1 MAFVRGDE
9 GSVSFEK
16 DGGTVAAVAGTRSWS
31 LNITKDTIDTTKQGD
46 TSRSFIGSQISG
58 SGTVELLYDNAA
70 SGAVADLMDEVL
82 VGTDQANAKFEL
94 FADTTNNKSFVFN
107 GIITSMDAAAASGDL
122 QVITCNFITSGDI
135 TSGI

>member
-31 LNITKDTIDTTKQGD
+31 LNITKETLDTTKQGD

-107 GIITSMDAAAASGDL
+107 AIITSMDATAASGDL

>member
-31 LNITKDTIDTTKQGD
+31 LNITKETLDTTKQGD
-46 TSRSFIGSQISG
+46 TFRSFIGSQVSG

-82 VGTDQANAKFEL
+82 VGTDQADAKFEL

-107 GIITSMDAAAASGDL
+107 GIITSMDATATSGDL
-122 QVITCNFITSGDI
+122 QVITCNFVTSSTI

>member
-1 MAFVRGDE
+1 MAFVRGEE

-31 LNITKDTIDTTKQGD
+31 LNITKETLDTTKQGD
-46 TSRSFIGSQISG
+46 TFRSFIGSQVSG

-82 VGTDQANAKFEL
+82 VGTDQADAKFEL

-107 GIITSMDAAAASGDL
+107 GIITSMDATATSGDL
-122 QVITCNFITSGDI
+122 QVITCNFVTSSTI

>member
-1 MAFVRGDE
+1 MAFVRGEE

-16 DGGTVAAVAGTRSWS
+16 DGGTVAAVAGTRSWA
-31 LNITKDTIDTTKQGD
+31 LNITKETLDTTKQGD
-46 TSRSFIGSQISG
+46 TFRSFIGSQVSG

-82 VGTDQANAKFEL
+82 VGTDQADAKFEL

-107 GIITSMDAAAASGDL
+107 GIITSMDATATSGDL
-122 QVITCNFITSGDI
+122 QVITCNFVTSSTI